1 MWAADDISANGV
13 RTRYYRTGGGGPPVV
28 LAHGITDNGLCW
40 TALAEELQQD
50 HDIVMY
56 DARGHGESE
65 DLAEGYSFEAMATD
79 LVGLITALGLEEPA
93 VIGHSMGAAT
103 AAKAA
108 AGRPD
113 LVRCVIL
120 EDPPWREEVF
130 GLTEEQRVARA
141 TEWKA
146 GILQRRSLTRDE
158 LVRMCR
164 EENPGWPEADYVP
177 WAESKLQVSTEVFG
191 VLTAPYPRWQDTVS
205 AITCPILLLTG
216 DPGRGAIVT
225 PKIAEEASGLWRNGR
240 VAHVEGAGHCIRR
253 MQPGSYLEAVRKFLS
268 EDHRGPEKA
277 TD

>member
-1 MWAADDISANGV
+1 MWATGDVTANRIG
-13 RTRYYRTGGGGPPVV
+13 TRYYRTGGGGPAVV

-50 HDIVMY
+50 HDVVMY

-65 DLAEGYSFEAMATD
+65 DPAEGYSFEAMAED
-79 LVGLITALGLEEPA
+79 LVGLISALGLEKPA

-103 AAKAA
+103 AAIAA
-108 AGRPD
+108 ARCPD
-113 LVRCVIL
+113 LAGCVIL

-130 GLTEEQRVARA
+130 GLTAEQRAARA
-141 TEWKA
+141 TEWRA

-158 LVRMCR
+158 IIAMCR
-164 EENPGWPEADYVP
+164 KENPDWPEADHVP

-225 PKIAEEASGLWRNGR
+225 PKIAEEASGLWRDGR
-240 VAHVEGAGHCIRR
+240 VVHIEGAGHCIRR
-253 MQPGSYLEAVRKFLS
+253 MQPERYLEVVREFL
-268 EDHRGPEKA
+268 K
-277 TD
+277 